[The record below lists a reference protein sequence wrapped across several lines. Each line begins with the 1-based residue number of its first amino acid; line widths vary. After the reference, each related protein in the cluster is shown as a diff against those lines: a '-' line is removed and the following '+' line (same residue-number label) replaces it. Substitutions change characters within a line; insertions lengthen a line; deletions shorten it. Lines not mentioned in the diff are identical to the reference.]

1 MALNGNV
8 DVGRELEAS
17 RSCTKVNVGRAV
29 FKRKG
34 SIEEDIAVVM
44 KVETEG
50 GMGVKG
56 GPDATSARL
65 GYFQ

>member
-17 RSCTKVNVGRAV
+17 RSCTKVNVGHDV
-29 FKRKG
+29 VEGKG

-44 KVETEG
+44 KVDTEG
-50 GMGVKG
+50 GLRVEG
-56 GPDATSARL
+56 GPDATGARL